1 MPRVPTAT
9 SAGSKHVCVFTTPK
23 THRNTHFHNSQSQT
37 HTQTQTAA
45 DHCPGTN
52 SEQAGHASACEGC
65 PNRQFCQTRNRFAP
79 DEDTLAIRQ
88 RLERVRHTVIV
99 LSGKGGV
106 GKSTFSAQLAFALAG
121 HRLTEEDRA
130 RMRRELAQRRHR
142 HPELEG
148 KTAEEVAAVRAREAE
163 EAAAVDAAEEWQVGL
178 MDVDI
183 CGPSVPTML
192 GIADESIH
200 GTSSGM
206 TPAYVSDNLAAVSVG
221 FLLDDDDD
229 AVVWRGP
236 KKNGMIKQFLRDVD
250 WGDDGLDWLVV
261 DTPPGTSDEH
271 LAVVEHILSARAGS
285 ASAGSAEGS
294 SAEASGPSADGAVL
308 VTTPQNVAVLDV
320 RKELTFCRKL
330 RVPVL
335 GVVENMSGYVCPH
348 CAACTNV
355 FSSQGGRLLAERSGV
370 PFLGAIPID
379 PALCAAEET
388 GVDPFTLPSA
398 ATTLAPLTDF
408 VSSFL
413 SRDVHH

>member
-1 MPRVPTAT
+1 M
-9 SAGSKHVCVFTTPK
+9 KHVV
-23 THRNTHFHNSQSQT
+23 
-37 HTQTQTAA
+37 
-45 DHCPGTN
+45 
-52 SEQAGHASACEGC
+52 
-65 PNRQFCQTRNRFAP
+65 
-79 DEDTLAIRQ
+79 L
-88 RLERVRHTVIV
+88 V

-106 GKSTFSAQLAFALAG
+106 GKSTVAVQLARAFRRAG
-121 HRLTEEDRA
+121 
-130 RMRRELAQRRHR
+130 QR
-142 HPELEG
+142 
-148 KTAEEVAAVRAREAE
+148 
-163 EAAAVDAAEEWQVGL
+163 VGVL
-178 MDVDI
+178 DVDL
-183 CGPSVPTML
+183 CGPSVPVILGLRGRSML
-192 GIADESIH
+192 TTSDGWLPVYAATDAAGAPALPVASI
-200 GTSSGM
+200 
-206 TPAYVSDNLAAVSVG
+206 G
-221 FLLDDDDD
+221 FLSGEQD
-229 AVVWRGP
+229 APVVWRGP
-236 KKNGMIKQFLRDVD
+236 KKNAVVRSLVHDVR
-250 WGDDGLDWLVV
+250 WGALDVLVV